1 MYHLHIESSIQ
12 VISILTLK
20 RLVVGQSEPLVVFPK
35 MHIFEIRRGRGD
47 GQIDLLP
54 KTKLM
59 FRIYY
64 LLYSIYYI
72 LTSNK
77 VAWHNSQSHKANY
90 TMLVWYCWWW
100 WGFVFAELLTDK
112 ILPLP
117 EVFIMQNLGNAAN
130 GLWSSLEPR
139 FRLCWITLCHK
150 VNHYTTC
157 SPTYRCWWQKS
168 RPLGKISMSRK

>member
-90 TMLVWYCWWW
+90 TMLVWYC
-100 WGFVFAELLTDK
+100 
-112 ILPLP
+112 
-117 EVFIMQNLGNAAN
+117 
-130 GLWSSLEPR
+130 
-139 FRLCWITLCHK
+139 
-150 VNHYTTC
+150 
-157 SPTYRCWWQKS
+157 
-168 RPLGKISMSRK
+168 